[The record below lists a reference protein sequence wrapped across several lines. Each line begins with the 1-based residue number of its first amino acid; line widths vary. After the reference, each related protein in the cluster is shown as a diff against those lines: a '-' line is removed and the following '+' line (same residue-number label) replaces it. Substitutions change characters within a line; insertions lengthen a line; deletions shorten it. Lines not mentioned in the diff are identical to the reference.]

1 MECNFTRLSNLTIG
15 SGRIPTLGI
24 REAVLLILFYFRQKA
39 LKALNDRMK
48 IQDTTSD
55 AWPEMDEI
63 QQTPLLPPT
72 HQIENSSVILDMN
85 NSNDLST
92 LTKEDLNQ
100 Q

>member
-1 MECNFTRLSNLTIG
+1 
-15 SGRIPTLGI
+15 
-24 REAVLLILFYFRQKA
+24 
-39 LKALNDRMK
+39 MK